1 MKRHFIVMS
10 AFVLLAPW
18 FSGGGAPA
26 WAAEKPGDS
35 RPAAAV
41 ASGAGQKVA
50 PAAAPPA
57 ASRDYR
63 YSAAGKSD
71 PFQPF
76 METDPEVIKKRE
88 AVTLKKKAA
97 LKSASVS
104 MLQQADVDHFRLVGI
119 IGNDAQRTAVVVDG
133 TTKKFYPLSVGTF
146 IGLNSGQVTA
156 IGSDRVIV
164 TEPAETKGRK
174 RQTKR
179 ITMRLYKEEEGRP

>member
-1 MKRHFIVMS
+1 MMKRHCIVLT
-10 AFVLLAPW
+10 AFLFLVPW
-18 FSGGGAPA
+18 FSSAPA
-26 WAAEKPGDS
+26 RAAEKPGEV
-35 RPAAAV
+35 RPTAAAT
-41 ASGAGQKVA
+41 AGGAGQPAA

-63 YSAAGKSD
+63 YSAAGKAD

-88 AVTLKKKAA
+88 AVTLKKKAV
-97 LKSASVS
+97 LKGASVS
-104 MLQQADVDHFRLVGI
+104 MLQQAEVDHFRLVGI

-156 IGSDRVIV
+156 IERDRVIV
-164 TEPAETKGRK
+164 TEPVETKGRK
-174 RQTKR
+174 QTKR
-179 ITMRLYKEEEGRP
+179 VTMRLYKEEERRP